1 VRKYQY
7 VQESLEREIA
17 SGHYPVGDKL
27 PSVRKL
33 AVNFNVNALTVQ
45 RAIRELKDQRLV
57 EPRHGAGTYVI
68 ANAPSE
74 KRAAIQKSGKEI
86 IVFHT
91 STWNEII
98 AHRNDDSIIL
108 KMAAETAAS
117 YSWDLSIEAF
127 PKGVDQ
133 LKFISDTLAA
143 RDPAGVILLSLGNMN
158 TTREGLNIC
167 KRLDI
172 PVVSMAGNCRSEQI
186 GISSVSVNS
195 LEAGVLSADYLLE
208 NGVEEATA
216 IYFSQFRWGGQFMLV
231 QGAAAR
237 FAEAGM
243 PSGNFQVFSDM
254 RDCMQLSGYRA
265 AKTIL
270 KNRPSCKGFVI
281 AHELLAQ
288 GSIEY
293 LLEAGK
299 KIGEDFFVS
308 GGPLKVFYDE
318 SDYLGQAYDPRAF
331 WFSYPWAKCGM
342 EAVKRLASI
351 RSGDDSP
358 QRVRVDPIIVSTKEI
373 ERREL
378 NAKNI

>member
-1 VRKYQY
+1 
-7 VQESLEREIA
+7 
-17 SGHYPVGDKL
+17 
-27 PSVRKL
+27 
-33 AVNFNVNALTVQ
+33 
-45 RAIRELKDQRLV
+45 
-57 EPRHGAGTYVI
+57 
-68 ANAPSE
+68 
-74 KRAAIQKSGKEI
+74 
-86 IVFHT
+86 
-91 STWNEII
+91 
-98 AHRNDDSIIL
+98 
-108 KMAAETAAS
+108 
-117 YSWDLSIEAF
+117 
-127 PKGVDQ
+127 
-133 LKFISDTLAA
+133 
-143 RDPAGVILLSLGNMN
+143 
-158 TTREGLNIC
+158 
-167 KRLDI
+167 
-172 PVVSMAGNCRSEQI
+172 
-186 GISSVSVNS
+186 
-195 LEAGVLSADYLLE
+195 
-208 NGVEEATA
+208 
-216 IYFSQFRWGGQFMLV
+216 
-231 QGAAAR
+231 
-237 FAEAGM
+237 
-243 PSGNFQVFSDM
+243 
-254 RDCMQLSGYRA
+254 
-265 AKTIL
+265 L